1 LTERSPRTTASS
13 PLSGRRGRQCWA
25 LRPWPLAAAALLSLL
40 AVEMGLRL
48 LGFGRPPLLIE
59 DRRMEYRFQ
68 PYQTLSRFG
77 RRIAINRWGMRSP
90 QLEPEPSPGRQRLLV
105 LGDSIVWGG
114 AETDQAD
121 IAVSRLQRQLGPS
134 WELANLATPSWGPA
148 NWLGAIESFG
158 LFGAQQVLL
167 VISSHDATDDPSYA
181 PLDANPNT
189 PTRNPPLALLELGQR
204 YAGPRLL
211 GVLPPQLRGL
221 IGGGGPGTAVGST
234 DPSGPRS
241 TPGQQAAADSRD
253 RPGRHPTSGPQPGT
267 ASESGSKTGTEFTVN
282 PRRPPDLQA
291 PLPSLEG
298 LVSAVQGR
306 GARLVVLQFWERG
319 ELEAGR
325 PWPDHD
331 RITALLQR
339 RGVAV
344 TQAGPILRRC
354 AEANGKPV
362 AALYVDPIHPYT
374 DLGQRCLA
382 EALAQALNTS
392 GAPAR

>member
-1 LTERSPRTTASS
+1 M
-13 PLSGRRGRQCWA
+13 RQCWA

-40 AVEMGLRL
+40 AVEIGLRL

-68 PYQTLSRFG
+68 PNQTLSRFG
-77 RRIAINRWGMRSP
+77 RRIAINSWGMRSP
-90 QLEPEPSPGRQRLLV
+90 QLEPQPSPGRRRLLV

-114 AETDQAD
+114 AETDQAN

-158 LFGAQQVLL
+158 LFGAQQMLL

-189 PTRNPPLALLELGQR
+189 PTRNPPLALLELWQR
-204 YAGPRLL
+204 YAGPRLV
-211 GVLPPQLRGL
+211 GALPPSLRGL
-221 IGGGGPGTAVGST
+221 IEGAGGPGTAVGST
-234 DPSGPRS
+234 DPSGPQI
-241 TPGQQAAADSRD
+241 TPRPQAAADARD
-253 RPGRHPTSGPQPGT
+253 RPGQQPTPGPPPGIGSGT
-267 ASESGSKTGTEFTVN
+267 GSPAN
-282 PRRPPDLQA
+282 PRRPPDLLA
-291 PLPSLEG
+291 PLPALDG

-339 RGVAV
+339 RGVAI

-354 AEANGKPV
+354 AAAHGKPI

-382 EALAQALNTS
+382 EALAQALHAS
-392 GAPAR
+392 DAPAR